1 MTDNQKSNM
10 ARPLFDLTYTDL
22 PDGFYTPY
30 QPESAQAAKTI
41 LLNHD
46 LAKNLGLDGDWFS
59 SKDALDFFSGHAPT
73 VDYSSI
79 AMAYAGH
86 QFGGFS
92 PRLGDGRAALIGE
105 FMSGDGVR
113 YDMHL
118 KGSGRTPY
126 SRGGDG
132 KAALRAVL
140 KEYIF
145 SESLAALGVPT
156 TRSLAAIT
164 TGETVMRQKPHPGA
178 ILVRTARSHIRVGT
192 FQYARLMQDNTAL
205 KALADYTIERLYPEI
220 TETNPYVY
228 LLENVIDKQ
237 AKLVA
242 KWISFGFIHG
252 VMNTDNMALS
262 GETID
267 FGPCAFM
274 EAFRPDQVFSSIDR
288 RGRYAWN
295 KQPEMALWNLT
306 RFAESLLPLLHKDED
321 KAVEIAETE
330 LAKFSPLFS
339 QTFNELMLAKLGL
352 AADTENAAEILQTTI
367 SLLATTQTDFTL
379 FYRRLTEGVKTGA
392 DSIFLGLFTAPA
404 QAKQWLKIFPKQST
418 NPEIMAANNPVYIP
432 RFAQVEAALEAAEN
446 GDLEKINQMLDALT
460 NPFDEKETYADLAET
475 VQQEGFPQQTFCET

>member
-1 MTDNQKSNM
+1 MP
-10 ARPLFDLTYTDL
+10 RPHFDLTYTYL

-30 QPESAQAAKTI
+30 QPEPAPAAKTV

-46 LAKNLGLDGDWFS
+46 LAKKLGLDESWLK
-59 SKDALDFFSGHAPT
+59 SKHALDFFSGRAPDE
-73 VDYSSI
+73 DYAPI

-105 FMSGDGVR
+105 FVDGANIR

-140 KEYIF
+140 KEYVF

-178 ILVRTARSHIRVGT
+178 ILVRTALSHIRVGT
-192 FQYARLMQDNTAL
+192 FQYARLMQDDSAL
-205 KALADYTIERLYPEI
+205 KALADFTIERLYPEI
-220 TETNPYVY
+220 GDTNPYAQ
-228 LLENVIDKQ
+228 LLANVIDKQ

-242 KWISFGFIHG
+242 KWMSVGFIHG

-274 EAFRPDQVFSSIDR
+274 ESFRPDQVFSSIDHH
-288 RGRYAWN
+288 GRYAWN
-295 KQPEMALWNLT
+295 KQPEMAYWNLT
-306 RFAESLLPLLHKDED
+306 RFAESLLPLLHADED
-321 KAVEIAETE
+321 KAVETAEAE
-330 LAKFSPLFS
+330 LAKFSAGFS
-339 QTFNELMLAKLGL
+339 NTFNGLMLAKIGL
-352 AADTENAAEILQTTI
+352 TADTENAPELLQDTI
-367 SLLATTQTDFTL
+367 SLLATTRADFTL
-379 FYRRLTEGVKTGA
+379 FYRRLTDSVQTGDDNA
-392 DSIFLGLFTAPA
+392 FLDLFTEPA
-404 QAKQWLKIFPKQST
+404 QAKEWLKTFTKQDA
-418 NPEIMAANNPVYIP
+418 NPEIMAASNPIYIP
-432 RFAQVEAALEAAEN
+432 RFAQTEAALEAAED
-446 GDLEKINQMLDALT
+446 GDLSKISHMLAALKDPYT
-460 NPFDEKETYADLAET
+460 EQETYADLAKP
-475 VQQEGFPQQTFCET
+475 VQQKDIPQQTFCET

>member
-1 MTDNQKSNM
+1 MP
-10 ARPLFDLTYTDL
+10 RPHFDLTYMYL

-30 QPESAQAAKTI
+30 QPEPAPAAKTV

-46 LAKNLGLDGDWFS
+46 LAKKLGLDESWLK
-59 SKDALDFFSGHAPT
+59 SKHALDFFSGRAHGE
-73 VDYSSI
+73 DYTPI

-105 FMSGDGVR
+105 FVDGANIR

-140 KEYIF
+140 KEYVF

-178 ILVRTARSHIRVGT
+178 ILVRTALSHIRVGT
-192 FQYARLMQDNTAL
+192 FQYARLMQDYNAL
-205 KALADYTIERLYPEI
+205 KALADFTIERLYPEI
-220 TETNPYVY
+220 GDTNPYAQ
-228 LLENVIDKQ
+228 LLAVVIDKQ

-242 KWISFGFIHG
+242 KWMSVGFIHG
-252 VMNTDNMALS
+252 VMNTDNMAIS

-274 EAFRPDQVFSSIDR
+274 ESFRPDQVFSSIDHH
-288 RGRYAWN
+288 GRYAWN
-295 KQPEMALWNLT
+295 KQPEMAYWNLT
-306 RFAESLLPLLHKDED
+306 RFAESLLPLLHTNED
-321 KAVEIAETE
+321 KAVAIAETE
-330 LAKFSPLFS
+330 LAKFSAGFS
-339 QTFNELMLAKLGL
+339 NSFNEMMLAKLGL
-352 AADTENAAEILQTTI
+352 TTDTENAPEMLTEILQDTI
-367 SLLATTQTDFTL
+367 SLLATTRADFTL
-379 FYRRLTEGVKTGA
+379 FYRRLTDSVQTGD
-392 DSIFLGLFTAPA
+392 DSAFLDLFTDPA
-404 QAKQWLKIFPKQST
+404 QAKEWLKTFTKQGA
-418 NPEIMAANNPVYIP
+418 NPEIMATSNPIYIP
-432 RFAQVEAALEAAEN
+432 RFAQTEAALEAAEN
-446 GDLEKINQMLDALT
+446 GDLSKINQMLAALK
-460 NPFDEKETYADLAET
+460 NPYTEQETYADLAKP
-475 VQQEGFPQQTFCET
+475 VQQENIPQQTFCET